1 MPASR
6 TDATFLPDFFQ
17 KTVRPMNMYKL
28 LYVAFACLLLS
39 ACGKRYDTK
48 IQELEAKFSESADPQ
63 VLAELISTYEEAVKA
78 HPNRH
83 GDNVRYLTRAAE
95 LAFLH
100 KRDNV
105 GAVRLATAAIQ
116 EGREEQDI
124 ADAAGLLARIWRLY
138 KNRATPDL
146 SKNPDEID
154 LMRFTLEQN
163 TRWVDSCLARL
174 DRQLLASNETDKA
187 VAEKFLQTAEGYAIL
202 IEEVNPNKAANL
214 YVQAGGLARSIGE
227 PNTALRLY
235 YYVAENMP
243 QQRNA
248 PFALFMMGI
257 IYEDDL
263 KDLENAKNTYESFLK
278 RYPNEP
284 EYTDDVQAALKNLG
298 TPLEELIKRFEQN
311 KPQ

>member
-1 MPASR
+1 MIA
-6 TDATFLPDFFQ
+6 
-17 KTVRPMNMYKL
+17 KKL
-28 LYVAFACLLLS
+28 LYIVVAVALLT
-39 ACGKRYDTK
+39 ACGKSYEAE
-48 IQELEAKFSESADPQ
+48 IQALEKKLSEKTDPQ
-63 VLAELISTYEEAVKA
+63 SIAQLIALYEEAAQA

-83 GDNVRYLTRAAE
+83 SDNVRYLTRAAE
-95 LAFLH
+95 L
-100 KRDNV
+100 KYEYVRDNV
-105 GAVRLATAAIQ
+105 GAVRLAVAAMKQ
-116 EGREEQDI
+116 GAQDQDV

-146 SKNPDEID
+146 SKNPDDID
-154 LMRFTLEQN
+154 QMRFTLERS
-163 TRWVDSCLARL
+163 TRWLDSCLARL
-174 DRQLLASNETDKA
+174 DRQLLAGSEPDRKT
-187 VAEKFLQTAEGYAIL
+187 AEKFLQVAEGYAIL
-202 IEEVNPNKAANL
+202 VEDPDPNKAARL

-243 QQRNA
+243 QQASA

-263 KDLENAKNTYESFLK
+263 KDLDNARKTYESFLK
-278 RYPNEP
+278 RYPNDP

-298 TPLEELIKRFEQN
+298 IPLEELIKRFEQN